1 MARPAL
7 DTVPM
12 DLEEAASLIEQT
24 RTGVPGEEEPAP
36 RRPER
41 PPGDIRPRTDQA
53 KDATIT
59 KTLVSAQDDVRAAL
73 AAGRE
78 VRVDLAEASEPP
90 QPTEPATFGD
100 VQVIN
105 PYPDVAPG
113 GFRPH
118 AALGDKTF
126 ASSEGGGAAFGATP
140 SARRAPGPS
149 RWLLPIVAAVSFCV
163 VFGIALLI
171 LMLRGSLFGSPRP
184 GASATAGVPPTAAPT
199 STAIAE
205 PSSTPTATPSSTVAV
220 APTSTLAAAP
230 PSTPTATP
238 TATPTSTPTE
248 PTAAPS
254 AAPTAAPSLPL
265 DQPSSSTP
273 AEAEA
278 RAALTRLGEGIATC
292 ARDTI
297 GVLPGT
303 SPAVPFTLALVQRGP
318 YPSIPRDWSTPVWT
332 CAKFR
337 LEAPQRFQ
345 IQWQIVKPS
354 LEGMG
359 IAWLD
364 DNADGKP
371 DRALGFRATLKQRG
385 EPEIGPIELLS
396 PVPPV
401 APPPR

>member
-1 MARPAL
+1 VRLSPDEAAPPIARPAL
-7 DTVPM
+7 DTIPM
-12 DLEEAASLIEQT
+12 SLEEAAPLIEQT
-24 RTGVPGEEEPAP
+24 RTGVPGEEEPAR

-78 VRVDLAEASEPP
+78 VRVDLAEASEAP
-90 QPTEPATFGD
+90 QQAEPAASGD
-100 VQVIN
+100 GHVN
-105 PYPDVAPG
+105 PFPDVAPG

-126 ASSEGGGAAFGATP
+126 ASSEGAAASGATP
-140 SARRAPGPS
+140 SARARGAPGSS
-149 RWLLPIVAAVSFCV
+149 RWLLPVVAVVSFCV

-171 LMLRGSLFGSPRP
+171 LMIRGSLFSSPSS
-184 GASATAGVPPTAAPT
+184 GASASAGVPQAPTAAPT
-199 STAIAE
+199 PTAIAE
-205 PSSTPTATPSSTVAV
+205 PTSTPTATPSSTVAA
-220 APTSTLAAAP
+220 APT
-230 PSTPTATP
+230 STPTATPTAAP

-248 PTAAPS
+248 PSAAPS
-254 AAPTAAPSLPL
+254 PPPA
-265 DQPSSSTP
+265 QPSSP
-273 AEAEA
+273 AETEA

-303 SPAVPFTLALVQRGP
+303 SPAVPFTLALLQKGP
-318 YPSIPRDWSTPVWT
+318 YPSIPRDWSTPVFA

-337 LEAPQRFQ
+337 LEAPQQFQ
-345 IQWQIVKPS
+345 IQWQIVTAS
-354 LEGMG
+354 VEGMG

-364 DNADGKP
+364 DNLDGKP

-385 EPEIGPIELLS
+385 APEIGPIELLS